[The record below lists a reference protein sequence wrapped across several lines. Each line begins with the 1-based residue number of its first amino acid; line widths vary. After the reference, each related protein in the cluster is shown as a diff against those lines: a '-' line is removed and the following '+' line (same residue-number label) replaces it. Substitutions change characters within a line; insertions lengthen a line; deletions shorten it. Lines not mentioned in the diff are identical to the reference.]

1 VLIEIRPNSGGS
13 NSFIDPVQCF
23 RMIIPDHEI
32 RALLREGR
40 VRIEPIDDGQVQAA
54 CVDLRLGGEFRVF
67 KHTHDAFIDSRNP
80 REHTERVDS
89 EGRPFII
96 HPNEF
101 VLGITRERVALPD
114 DIAAYVDGKSSLG
127 RLGVTAHITSS
138 LVEPGWDGRLVLEIA
153 NLGKMPVTLYPGMKI
168 CKLVLMR
175 MSSASEKPYHKREE
189 TKYKGQDGVLESRI
203 AREHGQR

>member
-1 VLIEIRPNSGGS
+1 
-13 NSFIDPVQCF
+13 
-23 RMIIPDHEI
+23 MIIPDHEI
-32 RALLREGR
+32 KKLLAEGK
-40 VRIEPIDDGQVQAA
+40 VRIEPLEEGQIQAA
-54 CVDLRLGGEFRVF
+54 CVDLRLGSEFRVF
-67 KHTHDAFIDSRNP
+67 KHTHEAFIDSRNP
-80 REHTERVDS
+80 KEHTECMKADD
-89 EGRPFII
+89 GRPFII

-101 VLGITRERVALPD
+101 VLGITKERVALPD

-175 MSSASEKPYHKREE
+175 MSSASEKPYDKRAE

-203 AREHGQR
+203 SKEHKT